1 MQTIQTNHI
10 KTIDNIFQNNT
21 KQYQT
26 IKRTQTIHTYRINT
40 VYNIYKD
47 NAEQ

>member
-1 MQTIQTNHI
+1 MQTTQTNQM
-10 KTIDNIFQNNT
+10 KTIDNLSQNNT

-26 IKRTQTIHTYRINT
+26 IQRTQTIHTYRINT
-40 VYNIYKD
+40 IYNLYKD